1 MGTIMA
7 EAGVAGRPVALN
19 LVGHCFKRSNTAPG
33 SGVEACEDR
42 PMRLYP
48 QLAAPRNRQ
57 ITRDVLVGLALLM
70 FALFAWAVHSAV
82 MSLTA
87 ISEGFTGNA
96 QGAADAWN
104 SVGGA
109 LGGIPLVGDE
119 LQGAVQDLSDA
130 TFGTAAQTGQSVTD
144 AVTLAA
150 RVLAFVTFAAPV
162 AVVGVLWLPR
172 RLDRA
177 RAWDAAEQVL
187 SAITVSPQFGLAA
200 DRGQVG
206 GHGMPELSDRSGP
219 DPGVI
224 HDTVALP
231 TTVGLTAGQAASPTA
246 GTDRVGHVVSF
257 PPDEL
262 LALRALSHLPFADLV
277 LFTPRPFEAFA
288 AGDYAPLVAA
298 LYAHE
303 GLNPP
308 GWTVR
313 S

>member
-1 MGTIMA
+1 
-7 EAGVAGRPVALN
+7 
-19 LVGHCFKRSNTAPG
+19 
-33 SGVEACEDR
+33 
-42 PMRLYP
+42 MRLYP

-57 ITRDVLVGLALLM
+57 ITRDVLVGLALLL

-109 LGGIPLVGDE
+109 LSGIPLLGDE

-150 RVLAFVTFAAPV
+150 RVLAFVTFAAPA
-162 AVVGVLWLPR
+162 AVVLVLWLPR

-177 RAWDAAEQVL
+177 RAWDAAERVL
-187 SAITVSPQFGLAA
+187 SAIAVSPQFGLVA
-200 DRGQVG
+200 
-206 GHGMPELSDRSGP
+206 GHGLVAGSGTPELTDRSGSDP
-219 DPGVI
+219 DVV

-231 TTVGLTAGQAASPTA
+231 SASGQNAALMPGPAAGAPAGATAGAPAGAPAGAS
-246 GTDRVGHVVSF
+246 GGLDRSDHVVSF

-308 GWTVR
+308 GWSVR

>member
-1 MGTIMA
+1 
-7 EAGVAGRPVALN
+7 
-19 LVGHCFKRSNTAPG
+19 
-33 SGVEACEDR
+33 
-42 PMRLYP
+42 MRLYP
-48 QLAAPRNRQ
+48 QLAASRNRQ
-57 ITRDVLVGLALLM
+57 ITRDILVGLALLL
-70 FALFAWAVHSAV
+70 FAVFAWAVHSAV

-96 QGAADAWN
+96 QGAADAWS

-109 LGGIPLVGDE
+109 LGGIPIVGDE

-130 TFGTAAQTGQSVTD
+130 TFGTAAEAGQSVTD

-150 RVLAFVTFAAPV
+150 RVLAFVTFAAPTAV
-162 AVVGVLWLPR
+162 LAVVWLPR

-177 RAWDAAEQVL
+177 RAWDAADRVL
-187 SAITVSPQFGLAA
+187 SAIAVSPQFGLAA
-200 DRGQVG
+200 GYGQVAG
-206 GHGMPELSDRSGP
+206 QGTPELPDRSGP
-219 DPGVI
+219 DPGAV

-231 TTVGLTAGQAASPTA
+231 TTAGLPVGPTASPSA
-246 GTDRVGHVVSF
+246 GADPGGHVVRF

-277 LFTPRPFEAFA
+277 VFTPRPFEAFA

>member
-1 MGTIMA
+1 
-7 EAGVAGRPVALN
+7 
-19 LVGHCFKRSNTAPG
+19 
-33 SGVEACEDR
+33 
-42 PMRLYP
+42 MRLYP

-57 ITRDVLVGLALLM
+57 ITRDVLVGLALLL

-109 LGGIPLVGDE
+109 LSGIPLVGDE

-150 RVLAFVTFAAPV
+150 RVLAFVTFAAPA
-162 AVVGVLWLPR
+162 AVVLVLWLPR

-177 RAWDAAEQVL
+177 RAWGAAEQVL
-187 SAITVSPQFGLAA
+187 SAIAVSPQFGLASG
-200 DRGQVG
+200 RGQIG
-206 GHGMPELSDRSGP
+206 GMGQVANQGQIGGRGSTELSDRSALDG
-219 DPGVI
+219 GVV

-231 TTVGLTAGQAASPTA
+231 TRADPSAGLAPSPTA
-246 GTDRVGHVVSF
+246 GPDRAGHVVTF

-277 LFTPRPFEAFA
+277 VFTPRPFEAFA

-308 GWTVR
+308 GWSVR